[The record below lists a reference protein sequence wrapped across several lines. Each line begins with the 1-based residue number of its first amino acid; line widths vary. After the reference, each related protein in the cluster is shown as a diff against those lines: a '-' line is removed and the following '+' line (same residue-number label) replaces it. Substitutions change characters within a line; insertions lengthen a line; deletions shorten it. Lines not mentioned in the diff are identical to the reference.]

1 MNQPKHKNIRPVNRR
16 VKKDQ
21 AVVAAF
27 IGVLVVAV
35 IILLLLRGCG
45 AEGTAAKPDDTSDTP
60 SGSTGI
66 VYDSNAVEGGWDEA
80 DTEKIVESL
89 SEKVDAGMI
98 NISMN
103 TSPVFADGEA
113 AGNLMIVNEGIN
125 RYPQIVEIT
134 RNDTGEVVYKSGAI
148 PVGSKIE
155 EAKLTV
161 DLPAGAY
168 ECTAMFTSIDPDT
181 GASLGCAGA
190 VIHITILE

>member
-1 MNQPKHKNIRPVNRR
+1 MNQPKHAERKPVNRR
-16 VKKDQ
+16 NKKDHTAI
-21 AVVAAF
+21 AVI
-27 IGVLVVAV
+27 IGIALIAV

-45 AEGTAAKPDDTSDTP
+45 AEGDGKTDDTPDTP

-80 DTEKIVESL
+80 DTDKIVESL
-89 SEKVDAGMI
+89 NEKVDAGMI

-103 TSPVFADGEA
+103 TSPVFSNGEA

-161 DLPAGAY
+161 DLPAGVY